1 MRPRGRWR
9 IPVLVKREHAPMLGN
24 RRRLDAGQSGV
35 PLNEPC
41 WSGRH
46 PNKAL
51 EHQAVERALPSHG
64 RGRRFDPCIA
74 HHFSQMVSAV
84 KGASAPFSPLLR
96 PGTEPER
103 WPPAGGNLG
112 SRFAIRSAHLQCDPG
127 RSAARLS
134 APSALDVPLEPP
146 SREIALR
153 AGHCPTPLN
162 VRGRSSPPRLERTTF
177 RTDAWIEFG
186 IGGQKAVK
194 VDGRCRQT
202 TTGVS
207 DDQ

>member
-41 WSGRH
+41 WSRRH

-74 HHFSQMVSAV
+74 HHPVPANRPGFPGNKNYRNSGRLASRS
-84 KGASAPFSPLLR
+84 ASANRIPVVLP
-96 PGTEPER
+96 
-103 WPPAGGNLG
+103 W
-112 SRFAIRSAHLQCDPG
+112 
-127 RSAARLS
+127 S
-134 APSALDVPLEPP
+134 APNITGQSLPEKFRFPGCTMEAVGPKQRAPNICQQAVEDSVDQPSSA
-146 SREIALR
+146 
-153 AGHCPTPLN
+153 
-162 VRGRSSPPRLERTTF
+162 RT
-177 RTDAWIEFG
+177 
-186 IGGQKAVK
+186 
-194 VDGRCRQT
+194 
-202 TTGVS
+202 
-207 DDQ
+207 